1 MFFIYIDPM
10 LESLDRCIKKRLIED
25 TKKIKEIKRDKRIKK
40 KKLTGNEE
48 KNIHIIS
55 IKSLDFD

>member
-1 MFFIYIDPM
+1 M